1 MTIKLGI
8 VVPTYNEKDNISDL
22 LNLIKENIAKLDV
35 KTTVLVMDD
44 SSPDGT
50 ADIVGQLQTELNGK
64 NFEIKLKV
72 REGKQGLATA
82 YTQGFAII
90 QPDVDYLMSMD
101 ADLSHQPKYIKNFL
115 AKAKEGFDLI
125 IGSRYIQ
132 GGGVV
137 DWGVVRKL
145 ISKMGSLYSK
155 TILGVKINDFTGGY
169 NMYKSELLNKKF
181 LDGVKARG
189 YLFQIEMKYRLAKQG
204 VKFAENPIIFPDRTK
219 GQSKISKKIIIEA
232 FLGVWKLKFG
242 KYKSD

>member
-1 MTIKLGI
+1 MITKLGI

-22 LNLIKENIAKLDV
+22 LNLIKENVAKLDA

-50 ADIVGQLQTELNGK
+50 ADIVGQLQTKLNGK

-101 ADLSHQPKYIKNFL
+101 ADLSHQSKYIKNFL

-132 GGGVV
+132 GGGVI